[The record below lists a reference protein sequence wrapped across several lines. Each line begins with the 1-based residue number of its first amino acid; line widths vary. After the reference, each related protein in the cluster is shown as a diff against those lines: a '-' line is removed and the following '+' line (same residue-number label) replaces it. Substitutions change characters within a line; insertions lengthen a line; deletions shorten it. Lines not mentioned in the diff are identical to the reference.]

1 MVIIKKGALNWR
13 KEEDMNY
20 FNQDPSQ
27 VMSELRTTPE
37 GLSSTEVKGRIE
49 ESGYNELKE
58 GKKKSTLEMFI
69 DQFKDFL
76 IIILII
82 AAGISFAFG
91 EQKSAVTIGVV
102 LILNAILGVVQQK
115 KAESSLNSLKKL
127 SAPSAKVIRDGQ
139 SLSIPARELV
149 IGDIVML
156 DAGDYIPADGR
167 IIESSSLQV
176 IESSLTGESTAVDKM
191 ADVIE
196 KEEVALGDMV
206 NMVFSSGLVTYG
218 RARFVVTHTGM
229 DTQIGKIA
237 TLIQSAKERKTPLQ
251 ERLDD
256 FSKKLGIGITF
267 ISVGIFALN
276 MMRNADFIDAFMFA
290 VALAVAAIP
299 EALAS
304 IVTIVMAVGTSKM
317 AAKNAIVKKLPA
329 VETLGG
335 ASIIC
340 SDKTGTLTQN
350 KMTVV
355 HTFTIDGQDMAIEK
369 NTNAETMVGVSVL
382 ANDSSIGSDGKE
394 IGDPTETALL
404 NFAIKNKMDLA
415 RINKKY
421 QRLADLPFDSDRK
434 LMSTLHNFKERDH
447 IFTKGAPDVLLKRST
462 RILRE
467 NQVYDMTEEEREIF
481 IRQNHNF
488 SSQGLRVLAFAMT
501 EHKDEVL
508 DLEDEKDYIFIG
520 LMAMVDPP
528 REEVKDA
535 IARAKKAGIKTIMI
549 TGDHKITA
557 SSIANTLGIMEEGD
571 IAVDSI
577 EFEDMTEQEYSE
589 KLERISVYARV
600 SPENKIRIVQAW
612 QDRGQIV
619 AMTGDGV
626 NDAPAL
632 KQADIGVAMG
642 ITGTDVSK
650 DAAAMVLAD
659 DNFATIVEAVS
670 EGRTVYENIKRAIQ
684 FLLSGNLGGILT
696 VLYAAIFALPNPFSA
711 LHLLFINLV
720 TDSLPAI
727 ALAFEPSD
735 ESLMDS
741 RPRKKNES
749 IFAGGII
756 WKITMQGFLLSVVTT
771 VAFLIGLKSADTK
784 TAQTLAFTTL
794 CLSRLAYGFYVRSN
808 RPVLQVG
815 LLTNKFMIGAVAVGV
830 LLTVLVLTVPVISDI
845 FEVTKLSADLVKYLF
860 ILPIIPLV
868 VMEATKYFQ
877 KHTKF

>member
-1 MVIIKKGALNWR
+1 
-13 KEEDMNY
+13 MNY
-20 FNQDPSQ
+20 FNQEPKLVLEILKTSIQ
-27 VMSELRTTPE
+27 
-37 GLSSTEVKGRIE
+37 GLSSEEVQGRIE
-49 ESGYNELKE
+49 ANGYNELKE
-58 GKKKSTLEMFI
+58 GKKKSTFQLFLE
-69 DQFKDFL
+69 QFKDFL

-82 AAGISFAFG
+82 AASVSFAFG
-91 EQKSAVTIGVV
+91 EKKSAVTICVV

-139 SLSIPARELV
+139 TLQIPARELV
-149 IGDIVML
+149 VGDIVTL

-167 IIESSSLQV
+167 IIESSSLQI
-176 IESSLTGESTAVDKM
+176 IESSLTGESTAVDKQ
-191 ADVIE
+191 AQSIE
-196 KEEVALGDMV
+196 KEEVALGDMI

-218 RARFVVTHTGM
+218 RAKYVVTETGM

-237 TLIQSAKERKTPLQ
+237 SLIQTAKERKTPLQ

-256 FSKKLGIGITF
+256 FSKKLGIGIVI

-276 MMRNADFIDAFMFA
+276 MFRNAEFIDAFMFA

-304 IVTIVMAVGTSKM
+304 IVTIVMAVGTNKM
-317 AAKNAIVKKLPA
+317 ASKNAIVKKLPA

-355 HTFTIDGQDMAIEK
+355 HTFTIDGEDMAIEK

-404 NFAIKNKMDLA
+404 NFAIKNKMDLQ
-415 RINKKY
+415 RVNKKY
-421 QRLADLPFDSDRK
+421 ERLGDIPFDSDRK
-434 LMSTLHNFKERDH
+434 LMSTLHNFREVDH

-467 NQVYDMTEEEREIF
+467 NQIYDLTEEEREIF
-481 IRQNHNF
+481 IIQNHNY

-501 EHKDEVL
+501 EHQDDVL
-508 DLEDEKDYIFIG
+508 DMEDEKDYVFVG
-520 LMAMVDPP
+520 LMAMIDPP
-528 REEVKDA
+528 RDEVKDA
-535 IARAKKAGIKTIMI
+535 IVRAKKAGIKTIMI
-549 TGDHKITA
+549 TGDHKVTA
-557 SSIANTLGIMEEGD
+557 SSIAKTLGIMEEGD
-571 IAVDSI
+571 LAVNSI
-577 EFEDMTEQEYSE
+577 EFDEMSEEEYAE
-589 KLERISVYARV
+589 KLEKISVYARV
-600 SPENKIRIVQAW
+600 SPEHKIRIVQAW
-612 QDRGQIV
+612 QDRGKIV

-659 DNFATIVEAVS
+659 DNFATIIEAVS
-670 EGRTVYENIKRAIQ
+670 EGRAVYANIKRAIQ
-684 FLLSGNLGGILT
+684 FLLSGNLGGILV
-696 VLYAAIFALPNPFSA
+696 VLYAALLALPNPFSA

-727 ALAFEPSD
+727 ALAFEPAD
-735 ESLMDS
+735 ESLMNEK
-741 RPRKKNES
+741 PRNKDES
-749 IFAGGII
+749 IFAGGLMGRIF
-756 WKITMQGFLLSVVTT
+756 MQGLLLSIVTIA
-771 VAFLIGLKSADTK
+771 AFLIGLKNADVK
-784 TAQTLAFTTL
+784 TAQTMAFSTL
-794 CLSRLAYGFYVRSN
+794 CLSRLAYGFYVRSS
-808 RPVLQVG
+808 RPVLQIG
-815 LLTNKFMIGAVAVGV
+815 LFSNKYMIGAVVVGV
-830 LLTVLVLTVPVISDI
+830 ALTIMVLTVPVVSSV
-845 FEVTKLSADLVKYLF
+845 FEVTALGSDLVKY
-860 ILPIIPLV
+860 IVMLPLIPLL
-868 VMEATKYFQ
+868 VMETSKYFQ
-877 KHTKF
+877 RKQ

>member
-1 MVIIKKGALNWR
+1 
-13 KEEDMNY
+13 MNY
-20 FNQDPSQ
+20 FNQEPKLVLEILKTSIQ
-27 VMSELRTTPE
+27 
-37 GLSSTEVKGRIE
+37 GLSSEEVQGRIE
-49 ESGYNELKE
+49 ANGYNELKE
-58 GKKKSTLEMFI
+58 GKKKSTFQLFLE
-69 DQFKDFL
+69 QFKDFL

-82 AAGISFAFG
+82 AASVSFAFG
-91 EQKSAVTIGVV
+91 EKKSAVTICVV

-139 SLSIPARELV
+139 TLQIPARELV
-149 IGDIVML
+149 VGDIVTL

-167 IIESSSLQV
+167 IIESSSLQI
-176 IESSLTGESTAVDKM
+176 IESSLTGESTAVDKQ
-191 ADVIE
+191 AQSIE
-196 KEEVALGDMV
+196 KEEVALGDMI

-218 RARFVVTHTGM
+218 RAKYVVTETGM

-237 TLIQSAKERKTPLQ
+237 SLIQTAKERKTPLQ

-256 FSKKLGIGITF
+256 FSKKLGIGIVI

-276 MMRNADFIDAFMFA
+276 MFRNAEFIDAFMFA

-304 IVTIVMAVGTSKM
+304 IVTIVMAVGTNKM
-317 AAKNAIVKKLPA
+317 ASKNAIVKKLPA

-355 HTFTIDGQDMAIEK
+355 HTFTIDGEDMAIEK

-404 NFAIKNKMDLA
+404 NFAIKNKMDLQ
-415 RINKKY
+415 RVNKKY
-421 QRLADLPFDSDRK
+421 ERLGDIPFDSDRK
-434 LMSTLHNFKERDH
+434 LMSTLHNFREVDH

-467 NQVYDMTEEEREIF
+467 NQIYDLTEEEREIF
-481 IRQNHNF
+481 IIQNHNY

-501 EHKDEVL
+501 EHEDDVL
-508 DLEDEKDYIFIG
+508 DMEDEKDYVFVG
-520 LMAMVDPP
+520 LMAMIDPP
-528 REEVKDA
+528 RDEVKDA
-535 IARAKKAGIKTIMI
+535 IVRAKKAGIKTIMI
-549 TGDHKITA
+549 TGDHKVTA
-557 SSIANTLGIMEEGD
+557 SSIAKTLGIMEEGD
-571 IAVDSI
+571 LAVNSI
-577 EFEDMTEQEYSE
+577 EFDEMSEEEYAE
-589 KLERISVYARV
+589 KLEKISVYARV
-600 SPENKIRIVQAW
+600 SPEHKIRIVQAW
-612 QDRGQIV
+612 QDRGKIV

-659 DNFATIVEAVS
+659 DNFATIIEAVS
-670 EGRTVYENIKRAIQ
+670 EGRAVYANIKRAIQ
-684 FLLSGNLGGILT
+684 FLLSGNLGGILV
-696 VLYAAIFALPNPFSA
+696 VLYAALLALPNPFSA

-727 ALAFEPSD
+727 ALAFEPAD
-735 ESLMDS
+735 ESLMNEK
-741 RPRKKNES
+741 PRNKDES
-749 IFAGGII
+749 IFAGGLMGRIF
-756 WKITMQGFLLSVVTT
+756 MQGLLLSIVTIA
-771 VAFLIGLKSADTK
+771 AFLIGLKNADVK
-784 TAQTLAFTTL
+784 TAQTMAFSTL
-794 CLSRLAYGFYVRSN
+794 CLSRLAYGFYVRSS
-808 RPVLQVG
+808 RPVLQIG
-815 LLTNKFMIGAVAVGV
+815 LFSNKYMIGAVVVGV
-830 LLTVLVLTVPVISDI
+830 ALTIMVLTVPVVSSV
-845 FEVTKLSADLVKYLF
+845 FEVTALGSDLVKY
-860 ILPIIPLV
+860 IVMLPLIPLL
-868 VMEATKYFQ
+868 VMETSKYFQ
-877 KHTKF
+877 RKQ